1 MRRLTPVG
9 SHLLHTG
16 HTNDTHLRMNML
28 ENQLPFTSAWRQC
41 AGSGITTL
49 SQIAVLECIAAG
61 VIQTEIAK
69 KIQITHSAVSRTC
82 GILEVFGF
90 ITNTRSETDRRAV
103 VLALTE
109 TGRTLLASLSSA
121 VSGDTA
127 EAP

>member
-9 SHLLHTG
+9 SYLLHTR

-28 ENQLPFTSAWRQC
+28 ENQLPFTSVWSLC
-41 AGSGITTL
+41 AGNGITTL
-49 SQIAVLECIAAG
+49 TQIAILECIAAG
-61 VIQTEIAK
+61 IAQTDIAK
-69 KIQITHSAVSRTC
+69 KIQNTPSAVSRTC

-127 EAP
+127 AAP

>member
-1 MRRLTPVG
+1 MRRVTPVG
-9 SHLLHTG
+9 SHLLHTR

-28 ENQLPFTSAWRQC
+28 ENQLPFTSAWNLC
-41 AGSGITTL
+41 SGTGIVTL

-61 VIQTEIAK
+61 IAQTDIAK
-69 KIQITHSAVSRTC
+69 KTQVTHSAVSRTC
-82 GILEVFGF
+82 GILEVFGL
-90 ITNTRSETDRRAV
+90 ITNTRNETDRRTV

-127 EAP
+127 AAP